1 MPAVPA
7 DAVPEVKD
15 AVPAKPGR
23 KKKLIVIASVLAVL
37 LAAGAGGTAWFLKER
52 AAAAAVV
59 AAEGEAEGEDGATPA
74 PAEPKPVRASLKHA
88 PTFVPLDPFTV
99 NLADRDSER
108 YAQVGVTLELND
120 AKAGELLKAYMPAI
134 RNNILLALGSKTA
147 AQLMERDGKV
157 RWPPRSGAKRCAR
170 SATKSQ
176 YRSPRAPARQRRDR
190 PPATRT
196 KTPRSARCTS
206 PTSSFNERSVAMN
219 QQILS
224 QDEVDALLQGI
235 TGESQKLE
243 QEEAPQGDGPHLRPR
258 QPGAHRARAHAH
270 DGDRQRALRPQ
281 HPHRPVQL
289 HPQEPGSLDRR
300 HQGAEVQRLPARD
313 RGADQLQHRQRE
325 AAARRRA

>member
-108 YAQVGVTLELND
+108 FAQVGVSLELND
-120 AKAGELLKAYMPAI
+120 AKAGELLTAYMPAI

-157 RWPPRSGAKRCAR
+157 RMAAEI
-170 SATKSQ
+170 
-176 YRSPRAPARQRRDR
+176 RR
-190 PPATRT
+190 
-196 KTPRSARCTS
+196 
-206 PTSSFNERSVAMN
+206 E
-219 QQILS
+219 
-224 QDEVDALLQGI
+224 
-235 TGESQKLE
+235 
-243 QEEAPQGDGPHLRPR
+243 
-258 QPGAHRARAHAH
+258 
-270 DGDRQRALRPQ
+270 ALRPLGYEVAI
-281 HPHRPVQL
+281 PVTA
-289 HPQEPGSLDRR
+289 
-300 HQGAEVQRLPARD
+300 GAS
-313 RGADQLQHRQRE
+313 E
-325 AAARRRA
+325 AATGPAAGDKDEDAPIRAVHFSNFIIQ